1 MAANAE
7 MYPELTPQVTEV
19 LTVDGRVH
27 FPDASVDTP
36 RSRPSSWEWHA
47 MWRVGCDYGCD
58 AESASPISWERA
70 PGWDSSLTATSI
82 MSNSRSACFAVIPMA
97 VAPKRPS
104 IARQDS
110 MYLRAGSGPNL
121 SRRRG
126 STPTPATQAR
136 QLVVDVIGVALV
148 EIGLRNAGGYL
159 LSRPIHDIAESGH
172 AEDYDTSRANETNA

>member
-19 LTVDGRVH
+19 LTVDGWVH

-47 MWRVGCDYGCD
+47 MWRMGCDYGCD

-82 MSNSRSACFAVIPMA
+82 MSNSRSACFAVIPIA

-126 STPTPATQAR
+126 STPTPATTGPATGRGCNRGRAGRDRPSERAR
-136 QLVVDVIGVALV
+136 LPVVAPNPRHRRV
-148 EIGLRNAGGYL
+148 
-159 LSRPIHDIAESGH
+159 RP
-172 AEDYDTSRANETNA
+172 RRRL